1 MTEEAPRL
9 DEPRTARSNP
19 SRSKQSVHT
28 AMSSGAGS
36 LQKRQVEVQS
46 FAQVY
51 PAVQNWLHNDNPLFE
66 FAESRMGLKVDRE
79 KVCCCVFCSFN
90 PIILPHSTDLLR
102 RVWTPGAL
110 PDCWPRQWTALQPD
124 RLRVSR
130 ISIGDRHPD
139 RGKRWVL
146 CFAHA
151 QSNQIFPPFADDD
164 TQWLGAFVVVCLAQ
178 QNSIPLDFQSTGQ
191 PSPPSRCWT
200 SSQSK
205 STV

>member
-90 PIILPHSTDLLR
+90 PIIFPHSTDLLHC
-102 RVWTPGAL
+102 VWTPGAL

-151 QSNQIFPPFADDD
+151 HQSNQIFPLSQMTTLNGSVRF
-164 TQWLGAFVVVCLAQ
+164 VVCLAQ
-178 QNSIPLDFQSTGQ
+178 QNLIPLDFQSTGQ